1 MESLLN
7 SFPARCNAALIGASG
22 GIGQAMLELLS
33 ADPRVGRTL
42 AFSRTEIGTLLPGVE
57 YGHIDFDDE
66 STVAAAANSASRD
79 GALDIVIVSSGIL
92 WSGDGNRLRPE
103 KAMKE
108 LDADAIAKVF
118 AVNAIGPALVA
129 KHFLPKLRKG
139 SKSVFAALSAR
150 VGSIGDNRL
159 GGWYSY
165 RASKAALN
173 MLLKTLSIEHAR
185 QWPDSVV
192 VGLHPGTVATGLSRP
207 YTSRTPEANLFT
219 PDTSARHLLR
229 VVDGLAPQ
237 DTGNVFA
244 WDGQRIDY

>member
-1 MESLLN
+1 MQSLLK
-7 SFPARCNAALIGASG
+7 SFPARCNVALFGASG

-33 ADPRVGRTL
+33 ADPRVDRTL
-42 AFSRTEIGTLLPGVE
+42 AFSRTEIDTALPGVE

-66 STVAAAANSASRD
+66 STIAAAANSASQD
-79 GALDIVIVSSGIL
+79 GALDLVIVSSGIL
-92 WSGDGNRLRPE
+92 WSGDRLRPE

-108 LDADAIAKVF
+108 LDPEALARVF
-118 AVNAIGPALVA
+118 AVNATGPALVA
-129 KHFLPKLRKG
+129 KHFLPQLRKG
-139 SKSVFAALSAR
+139 SKSLFAALSAR

-207 YTSRTPEANLFT
+207 YTSRTPAANLFT
-219 PDTSARHLLR
+219 PDVSARHLLR
-229 VVDGLAPQ
+229 VMDGLAPQ

-244 WDGQRIDY
+244 WDGKRIDN

>member
-7 SFPARCNAALIGASG
+7 SFPARCNVAVIGASG

-33 ADPRVGRTL
+33 ADPRVARTL
-42 AFSRTEIGTLLPGVE
+42 AFSRTEPGTALPGVE
-57 YGHIDFDDE
+57 YGHIDLDDE
-66 STVAAAANSASRD
+66 STIAAASSASRND
-79 GALDIVIVSSGIL
+79 ALDLIIVTTGIL
-92 WSGDGNRLRPE
+92 WSGDRLRPE

-108 LDADAIAKVF
+108 LDPDALSRVF
-118 AVNAIGPALVA
+118 AVNATGPALVA

-139 SKSVFAALSAR
+139 SKSLFAALSAR
-150 VGSIGDNRL
+150 VGSNGDNRR
-159 GGWYSY
+159 GGWYAY

-192 VGLHPGTVATGLSRP
+192 VGLHPGTVDTGLSQP
-207 YTSRTPEANLFT
+207 YTSRTPEASLFT
-219 PDTSARHLLR
+219 PAVSARHLLH
-229 VVDGLAPQ
+229 VMDGLAPQ

-244 WDGQRIDY
+244 WDGKRIDP

>member
-7 SFPARCNAALIGASG
+7 SFPARCNVALIGASG
-22 GIGQAMLELLS
+22 GIGQAILELLS
-33 ADPRVGRTL
+33 ADPRVARTL
-42 AFSRTEIGTLLPGVE
+42 AFSRTGADIVLPGVE
-57 YGHIDFDDE
+57 YGHIDLDDE
-66 STVAAAANSASRD
+66 STIAAAASSASRND
-79 GALDIVIVSSGIL
+79 ALDLVIVTSGIL
-92 WSGDGNRLRPE
+92 WSGDRLRPE

-108 LDADAIAKVF
+108 LDPDALSRVF
-118 AVNAIGPALVA
+118 AVNATGPALVA
-129 KHFLPKLRKG
+129 KHFLPQLRKG
-139 SKSVFAALSAR
+139 SKSLFAALSAR

-159 GGWYSY
+159 GGWYAY

-219 PDTSARHLLR
+219 PAVSARHLLH
-229 VVDGLAPQ
+229 VMDGLAPQ

-244 WDGQRIDY
+244 WDGKRIDP